1 MFPFY
6 GWGNR
11 GEEDRGPQR
20 LGWDWARVVWPQ
32 PACAPDG
39 LCVPVTSVTSSAAK
53 HRGLTPSPAATPSSV
68 PPSPLSLFWGHS

>member
-1 MFPFY
+1 MALRGSAGIGP
-6 GWGNR
+6 GWSGCS
-11 GEEDRGPQR
+11 P
-20 LGWDWARVVWPQ
+20 RVP
-32 PACAPDG
+32 PDG